1 MDLDLTQLSTD
12 QLLALKARL
21 DGLTDTSGR
30 TGNRP
35 RQLHDL
41 RLQPTATDARPMFI
55 WSAES
60 PRDRDVSKQ
69 NDYPRLMWHTDTA
82 KEICVHSVEER
93 DEKLSQGYQLVAPT
107 TTQMTPTE
115 ILAEDL
121 ASLTD
126 EEREI
131 VLAEQ
136 QKARVKSV
144 QERLAGLSEAQLE
157 KLLSQATKPRRMK
170 KTA

>member
-1 MDLDLTQLSTD
+1 
-12 QLLALKARL
+12 
-21 DGLTDTSGR
+21 
-30 TGNRP
+30 
-35 RQLHDL
+35 
-41 RLQPTATDARPMFI
+41 
-55 WSAES
+55 
-60 PRDRDVSKQ
+60 
-69 NDYPRLMWHTDTA
+69 
-82 KEICVHSVEER
+82 
-93 DEKLSQGYQLVAPT
+93 
-107 TTQMTPTE
+107 MTPTE